1 MKTILAINGSPRKKT
16 TYQAIRDVSAIL
28 EPHDIQVDI
37 LNLSEIKLNYCA
49 GCQACVSKA
58 APCWQEDDIPLIFE
72 KMEQCDGVI
81 LASPIY
87 MFHISGLMK
96 SFIDR
101 TTCFYH
107 RPQRVVGKPALVVT
121 TASSPTGGQTA
132 QFLEKTALRW
142 GMQPT
147 GKVHVSAMFQKSLSE
162 KSLRNFMRHLEMP
175 KNQYRPSW
183 EQVFYFNFQ
192 KATAHAFLPLDWQH
206 YIDHGWDNRDY
217 YYDSR
222 MGLLKKAASAAL
234 YSLFKKMFRTEK
246 DGK

>member
-1 MKTILAINGSPRKKT
+1 MKTVLAINGSPRKKT
-16 TYQAIRDVSAIL
+16 TFHAVEEISTIL
-28 EPHDIQVDI
+28 ESHEIKVEI
-37 LNLSEIKLNYCA
+37 LNLSEIKLNNCA

-58 APCWQEDDIPLIFE
+58 ATCWQDDDISLVFE
-72 KMEQCDGVI
+72 KLEQCDGVI

-87 MFHISGLMK
+87 MFHVSGLMK

-107 RPQRVVGKPALVVT
+107 RPQRVVGKPAFVIT
-121 TASSPTGGQTA
+121 TASSPTGGQCAT
-132 QFLEKTALRW
+132 FLEKTALRW

-147 GKVHVSAMFQKSLSE
+147 GKVHKSGMFHKSISE
-162 KSLRNFMRHLEMP
+162 NKVQNFIRYLEMP
-175 KNQYRPSW
+175 QNQYRPSW

-206 YIDHGWDNRDY
+206 YINHGWDRRDY

-222 MGLLKKAASAAL
+222 MGVIKKFFGPFLFVLLS
-234 YSLFKKMFRTEK
+234 KMMKSEE
-246 DGK
+246 